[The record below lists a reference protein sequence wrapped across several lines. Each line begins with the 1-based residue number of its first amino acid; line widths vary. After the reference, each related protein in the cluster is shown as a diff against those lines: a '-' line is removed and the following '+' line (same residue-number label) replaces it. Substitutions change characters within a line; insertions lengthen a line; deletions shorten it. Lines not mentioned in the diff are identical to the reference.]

1 MGALVESRFVRTLLL
16 YAGAGVVYI
25 VVGVFNTDVLLPS
38 VGALAYLLIAVWLV
52 PALVRRLRS

>member
-1 MGALVESRFVRTLLL
+1 VRTLLL

-25 VVGVFNTDVLLPS
+25 VAGIFNTNFLLPS
-38 VGALAYLLIAVWLV
+38 VGALAYLLVAVWLL